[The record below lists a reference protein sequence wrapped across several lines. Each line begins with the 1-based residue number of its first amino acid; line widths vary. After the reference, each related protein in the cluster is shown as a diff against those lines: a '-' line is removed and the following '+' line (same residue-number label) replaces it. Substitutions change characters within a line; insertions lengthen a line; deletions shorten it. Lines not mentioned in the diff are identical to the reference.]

1 MSKDYENEKAL
12 IICHPDM
19 KKHMKKHLAEQ
30 SKDQMLPDDIFVL
43 STIINPD
50 YIFVVGL
57 KEFMEW
63 IDTHNHGE
71 WKKR

>member
-19 KKHMKKHLAEQ
+19 KKHLAEQ
-30 SKDQMLPDDIFVL
+30 SKDQMLPDEMFVL

-50 YIFVVGL
+50 YAFIVGL
-57 KEFMEW
+57 KEFMEY
-63 IDTHNHGE
+63 IDTHNHGK
-71 WKKR
+71 WKIRKEDK

>member
-19 KKHMKKHLAEQ
+19 KKHLAEQ
-30 SKDQMLPDDIFVL
+30 SKDQMLPDEMFVL
-43 STIINPD
+43 SALINPD
-50 YIFVVGL
+50 YAFVVSAR
-57 KEFMEW
+57 EFMAW

-71 WKKR
+71 WKIRKETE